1 MVCGGGTD
9 LALAGWLLMRL
20 KVAASLLMTWVMLV
34 NGRPG
39 DRLQSHG
46 LPLTSRRVDDLR
58 AQMAQMAPAQREP
71 DDEARFT
78 HSPAMRAIKHVI
90 DNVAGTDVT
99 VLAWGESGVGKET
112 IPRLLHRLSSR
123 RNGPFVKVNCAA
135 LPFELLESEL
145 FGYERGAFT
154 GAHRRKPG
162 KFELADKGTIFL
174 DEIGELPWPLQAKLL
189 HVLQDGEFSRLG
201 SEQSVRVDARVVT
214 ATNKHL
220 ARLVE
225 ERTFRADLYYRLN
238 VVNIH
243 VPPLR
248 ERREEIPIL
257 VDEFLHHFAGLY
269 GRRRPEVSAAAMRRF
284 MEYGW
289 PGNIRELENV
299 IKRIVVLRTEDWV
312 FEDLVTTASTDRSQP
327 SPPVPPPDEDE
338 RLGLREIGRRAA
350 SAAERAALVRML
362 ERVGWNRTEAAR
374 RLRIN
379 YKTMLHKIE
388 EYGVAGPS
396 RRRSA

>member
-1 MVCGGGTD
+1 
-9 LALAGWLLMRL
+9 
-20 KVAASLLMTWVMLV
+20 LV
-34 NGRPG
+34 NSNHSVEAEKWPVV
-39 DRLQSHG
+39 
-46 LPLTSRRVDDLR
+46 RRHVDELR
-58 AQMAQMAPAQREP
+58 AQMAEITAEKPETE
-71 DDEARFT
+71 DDLRFAR
-78 HSPAMRAIKHVI
+78 SPAMRAIKDII
-90 DNVAGTDVT
+90 DNVAGTDLT

-112 IPRLLHRLSSR
+112 IPRLLHQRSPR
-123 RNGPFVKVNCAA
+123 RTGPFVKVNCAA
-135 LPFELLESEL
+135 LPLELLESEL

-201 SEQSVRVDARVVT
+201 SEQSVRVHARVVA
-214 ATNKHL
+214 ATNQDL
-220 ARLVE
+220 ARLVG
-225 ERTFRADLYYRLN
+225 ERAFRADLYYRLN

-257 VDEFLHHFAGLY
+257 VDEFAEHFAKLY
-269 GRRRPEVSAAAMRRF
+269 GRPRPQISAAAMRRF
-284 MEYGW
+284 MEYSW
-289 PGNIRELENV
+289 PGNIRELENI
-299 IKRIVVLRTEDWV
+299 IKRIVVLRSEEWV
-312 FEDLVTTASTDRSQP
+312 FTDLAPVADRPRPPLAAQAPAPTP
-327 SPPVPPPDEDE
+327 SDEDE

-350 SAAERAALVRML
+350 MAAERAALIRVL

-379 YKTMLHKIE
+379 YKTLLHKVE
-388 EYGVAGPS
+388 EYGVLRPS
-396 RRRSA
+396 RSRVA